1 MNEFWRKMRLARLAR
16 LARLIE
22 MLCKFIPQKETEI
35 TEVFK
40 VLRTH
45 ALLPLLASVKLFLL
59 SVHDS
64 KRFISRF

>member
-1 MNEFWRKMRLARLAR
+1 MSMNEFWRKMR

-45 ALLPLLASVKLFLL
+45 ALLASVKLFLL

>member
-1 MNEFWRKMRLARLAR
+1 MSMNEFWRKMR

-45 ALLPLLASVKLFLL
+45 ALLPSVKLFLL